1 MQLRKTFKPA
11 VLAVALAGC
20 FALPAH
26 ADVELQSQT
35 ETQVPEAQTPVSEVQ
50 TLEPIVVTASR
61 VEQLQKDAIPG
72 TILISQET
80 IQQKK
85 LADLPS
91 ILRSEAGIE
100 IARSGGA
107 GAATSLFMRGTE
119 SRQVL
124 LLIDGI
130 PVQDPTGLGTVDT
143 LAHLMPDQ
151 IDHIEVVKGN
161 VSSIYGSGAV
171 GGVIQVFTKH
181 GTDTPQANAFIEY
194 GRYDT
199 VKFGANLS
207 AKTDFGTKLAFSVAR
222 SKTNGFSAM
231 DPAKDS
237 NVNKD
242 HDGNR
247 NVGFTAAVSHEINKD
262 HEIGA
267 RLYYQHDKFQYDDAY
282 NYDPEEKSRGK
293 MQQIIGSIF
302 SKDRFTSNWVST
314 ITASR
319 SEIKRNTWEGY
330 KGFDWYTYDS
340 FDGTSSSAYKGETNQ
355 LQWNNQIA
363 INENWTLTAGAEY
376 AHEKATTDATYTPD
390 LYGSSGGDSYTRNKQ
405 SVYAGVLGN
414 MGAHHIQANIRYDH
428 VEDSGSDWT
437 GYLGYAYDIT
447 DEWKAIANISTSFQ
461 APTMY
466 QLYDA
471 TNGNKG
477 LESEKS
483 KAAELG
489 IQYASVDTT
498 FRTTV
503 FEWRT
508 RDLIDWEADY
518 PGAWT
523 GKYVNT
529 GKAKNYGVEF
539 TGATKLWGFNL
550 KGNAMWQNPK
560 NRETD
565 ERLLRRAKQTAS
577 IEVGKQWGSFYGD
590 INVQHTGHRKD
601 TGDKELGSFTIVNL
615 DGRYEINKHLSVYG
629 RIENL
634 FNKDYETV
642 YGYNQ
647 TGAAAYVGLNVKM

>member
-1 MQLRKTFKPA
+1 MQKITDFKPA
-11 VLAVALAGC
+11 LLAVALVGC
-20 FALPAH
+20 FATAVQASEEP
-26 ADVELQSQT
+26 VNQQELG
-35 ETQVPEAQTPVSEVQ
+35 PV
-50 TLEPIVVTASR
+50 VVTASR

-91 ILRSEAGIE
+91 ILRSEAGVE
-100 IARSGGA
+100 FARSGSQGT
-107 GAATSLFMRGTE
+107 ATSIFMRGTE

-130 PVQDPTGLGTVDT
+130 PVQDPTGTGTVDT
-143 LAHLMPDQ
+143 LSHLMPDQ

-171 GGVIQVFTKH
+171 GGVIQVFTKQ
-181 GTDTPQANAFIEY
+181 GTATPQANAFIEY

-207 AKTDFGTKLAFSVAR
+207 GRTDLGTSYAFSATR

-231 DPAKDS
+231 DPGKDS
-237 NVNKD
+237 NVNSD

-247 NVGFTAAVSHEINKD
+247 NVGFTAAVSHKINQD

-267 RLYYQHDKFQYDDAY
+267 RLFYIHDKYQYDDSY
-282 NYDPEEKSRGK
+282 NYDPEENSQGK
-293 MQQIIGSIF
+293 GQQIIGSVF
-302 SKDRFTSNWVST
+302 AKDRFTSNWVST
-314 ITASR
+314 FTASR
-319 SEIKRNTWEGY
+319 SEIKRNSWENY
-330 KGFDWYTYDS
+330 SSMEMYS
-340 FDGTSSSAYKGETNQ
+340 GTAYPGSSAYSYKGETNQ
-355 LQWNNQIA
+355 LQWSNQIA
-363 INENWTLTAGAEY
+363 VNDNWTVTAGAEY
-376 AHEKATTDATYTPD
+376 AHEKATT
-390 LYGSSGGDSYTRNKQ
+390 GSSYVSSSMWGDYTSTSGAGYSRDKQ

-414 MGAHHIQANIRYDH
+414 MGAHHIQANVRYDH
-428 VEDSGSDWT
+428 VEDSGSDFT
-437 GYLGYAYDIT
+437 GYLGYSYDIT
-447 DEWKAIANISTSFQ
+447 DEWKAIATVSSSFQ
-461 APTMY
+461 VPTMY
-466 QLYDA
+466 QLYDVA
-471 TNGNKG
+471 NGNKG

-489 IQYASVDTT
+489 IQYASGDTT
-498 FRTTV
+498 FRATA

-508 RDLIDWEADY
+508 RDLVEWAADA

-523 GKYVNT
+523 GKYYNI
-529 GKAKNYGVEF
+529 GKAKNYGIEL
-539 TGATKLWGFNL
+539 TGSTKLYGFDL
-550 KGNAMWQNPK
+550 KGNAIWQNPK
-560 NRETD
+560 NRDTD

-577 IEVGKQWGSFYGD
+577 IEVGKTWGKFYGD
-590 INVQHTGHRKD
+590 VNVQYTGRRKD
-601 TGDKELGSFTIVNL
+601 YGGDDGSFVTVNL
-615 DGRYEINKHLSVYG
+615 DARYEINKHLDVYG
-629 RIENL
+629 RVENL

>member
-1 MQLRKTFKPA
+1 MQFKKTFKPA
-11 VLAVALAGC
+11 LLATVLASC
-20 FALPAH
+20 FATAVH
-26 ADVELQSQT
+26 AAE
-35 ETQVPEAQTPVSEVQ
+35 EEVANEQ
-50 TLEPIVVTASR
+50 TLAPVVVTASR
-61 VEQLQKDAIPG
+61 IEQLQKDAIPG

-80 IQQKK
+80 LQQKK

-100 IARSGGA
+100 VARSGGA
-107 GAATSLFMRGTE
+107 GNTTSLFMRGTE

-130 PVQDPTGLGTVDT
+130 PVQDPTGTGTVDV

-151 IDHIEVVKGN
+151 IEHIEVVKGN

-171 GGVIQVFTKH
+171 GGVIQVFTKQ
-181 GTDTPQANAFIEY
+181 GTDTPQANAFVEY

-199 VKFGANLS
+199 VKFGANLTG
-207 AKTDFGTKLAFSVAR
+207 KTEYGTKFAFSAAR

-231 DPAKDS
+231 DAAKDS

-247 NVGFTAAVSHEINKD
+247 NVGFTAAISHEINKD

-282 NYDPEEKSRGK
+282 NYDPQEKSRGK
-293 MQQIIGSIF
+293 AQQIMGSVF
-302 SKDRFTSNWVST
+302 VKDRFTSDWVST
-314 ITASR
+314 VTASR
-319 SEIKRNTWEGY
+319 SVIKRNGWEDYSSWGM
-330 KGFDWYTYDS
+330 
-340 FDGTSSSAYKGETNQ
+340 DGATAYSYKGETNQ

-363 INENWTLTAGAEY
+363 INENWTVTAGAEY
-376 AHEKATTDATYTPD
+376 AHEKATTGSSYTPD
-390 LYGSSGGDSYTRNKQ
+390 YYAMSGGEGYSRNKQ
-405 SVYAGVLGN
+405 SVYAGILGN

-447 DEWKAIANISTSFQ
+447 DEWKALASISSSFQ

-466 QLYDA
+466 QMYSQY
-471 TNGNKG
+471 GNKG

-489 IQYASVDTT
+489 IQYASGDTT
-498 FRTTV
+498 FRATA

-508 RDLIDWEADY
+508 RDLIDFAYDANWNGSY
-518 PGAWT
+518 
-523 GKYVNT
+523 YNT
-529 GKAKNYGVEF
+529 GKAKNYGIEL
-539 TGATKLWGFNL
+539 TGSTKLWGFDL
-550 KGNAMWQNPK
+550 KGNATWQNPK
-560 NRETD
+560 NRDTD

-577 IEVGKQWGSFYGD
+577 IEVGRTWGPFYGD
-590 INVQHTGHRKD
+590 VNVQYSGRRKD
-601 TGDKELGSFTIVNL
+601 YGGDDGSYAIVNL
-615 DGRYEINKHLSVYG
+615 DARYEINKHLSVYG
-629 RIENL
+629 RVENL

-647 TGAAAYVGLNVKM
+647 TGAAAYVGVNVKM